1 MTNEQYKQ
9 SPDGWDLNVRNECV
23 YIYMNY
29 MYVYIYIYIYIY
41 TYKYLHIQISLFLYW
56 IIECAVSQVLSSLS
70 VRATERASEQTLKS
84 HGNTCQIAF

>member
-1 MTNEQYKQ
+1 M
-9 SPDGWDLNVRNECV
+9 CI
-23 YIYMNY
+23 YIYEL
-29 MYVYIYIYIYIY
+29 YVCLYIYIYIY
-41 TYKYLHIQISLFLYW
+41 TYKYLHIQINLFLYW